1 MLLSRLSA
9 SGVLLSFC
17 GLHREVEGVASLDAE
32 RALLMCRLR
41 GATLMIRV
49 KNRGFA
55 CSAGSPGGGAAGAC
69 VVVLRAGTLPIRRPS
84 RGASPRLENPE
95 PATRRG
101 PARACRARDA
111 EKRERPGPAGP
122 VSERRAARRDHPA
135 AARRESESW
144 CCEPGPC
151 LSGGR
156 VGELDRAGEPRVC
169 DLKGDPDGACRA
181 RDAERRE
188 RPWPAGPVPERR
200 AARRD
205 HLAAARRCREA
216 EAR

>member
-55 CSAGSPGGGAAGAC
+55 CSAGSPGGGAAGVC

-84 RGASPRLENPE
+84 RDASPRLENPE
-95 PATRRG
+95 PASRRG

-111 EKRERPGPAGP
+111 ERRERFGRRGPGSGGARITRRRRG
-122 VSERRAARRDHPA
+122 VSLSRGAASRGLACPA
-135 AARRESESW
+135 AESES
-144 CCEPGPC
+144 
-151 LSGGR
+151 
-156 VGELDRAGEPRVC
+156 
-169 DLKGDPDGACRA
+169 
-181 RDAERRE
+181 
-188 RPWPAGPVPERR
+188 
-200 AARRD
+200 
-205 HLAAARRCREA
+205 
-216 EAR
+216 

>member
-17 GLHREVEGVASLDAE
+17 SLHREFEGVASLDAE
-32 RALLMCRLR
+32 EALLMCRLS
-41 GATLMIRV
+41 GATLMIQV

-55 CSAGSPGGGAAGAC
+55 CCAGSPGGGAAGVC
-69 VVVLRAGTLPIRRPS
+69 VVVLRAGTLPNRRPR

-95 PATRRG
+95 PATRRD

-111 EKRERPGPAGP
+111 EKRERPRPAGP
-122 VSERRAARRDHPA
+122 VSDRRAARRDHPA
-135 AARRESESW
+135 AARREAASW

-156 VGELDRAGEPRVC
+156 VGELARAGEPRVC
-169 DLKGDPDGACRA
+169 NLKGPGRGEA
-181 RDAERRE
+181 
-188 RPWPAGPVPERR
+188 R
-200 AARRD
+200 AA
-205 HLAAARRCREA
+205 LASGPGAGAAGRA
-216 EAR
+216 